1 MVKADLH
8 NHLRTS
14 KRVLN
19 GDFNRVI
26 DATSA
31 KLGEDA
37 IIGIV
42 NRSDRKYEELVSQ
55 RGYDRE
61 FIEGNGSVVYVPEK
75 KVYLVK
81 GQQVQSNE
89 GNLLVLGVPK
99 GVNLLEG
106 KSLEDTIKEAQE
118 KWGIIIAS
126 NLLHKNGIW
135 NYLIKNLNLVEYFDG
150 IEVYNSKAEFSCP
163 LSPYASD
170 ANGTAKDFYRF
181 VRGEYFQLGALSSSD
196 GDSFY
201 EIGSSYTE
209 LPNPDKNNFK
219 KWLKDSIHKTNL
231 ETKRKNSPSRLGAI
245 DHLLDSFL
253 IENVGSKVGLI

>member
-26 DATSA
+26 DIASA
-31 KLGEDA
+31 KLGEDS

-61 FIEGNGSVVYVPEK
+61 FIEGNGSVVYIPEK
-75 KVYLVK
+75 KVYIIK
-81 GQQVQSNE
+81 GQEVQSNE

-99 GVNLLEG
+99 GVQLVEG
-106 KSLEDTIKEAQE
+106 NSLERTVSEARE
-118 KWGIIIAS
+118 KWGIVIGS
-126 NLLHKNGIW
+126 NLLHRNGIW
-135 NYLIKNLNLVEYFDG
+135 DYLTKNLNLVEELDG
-150 IEVYNSKAEFSCP
+150 IEIYNSKAESSYPF
-163 LSPYASD
+163 SPYAYN
-170 ANGTAKDFYRF
+170 ANGTVQDFYRF
-181 VRGEYFQLGALSSSD
+181 VRGEYYKLGALSSSD
-196 GDSFY
+196 GDCFY

-219 KWLKDSIHKTNL
+219 EWLKDSIHKTNL
-231 ETKRKNSPSRLGAI
+231 NTSRRNHPSRIEGTDLHSLWI
-245 DHLLDSFL
+245 D
-253 IENVGSKVGLI
+253 VCSKVGFI